1 MFLNADVKMYG
12 GNDVRVRMRVRVRLL
27 YSFHA
32 IRVVVLD
39 CFFSSFVLERVDG
52 TSKRQIPQLI
62 MIFAGRLALALCN
75 LSTLEDSCLGISILL
90 ICV

>member
-12 GNDVRVRMRVRVRLL
+12 GNDVRVRMRVRLL

-52 TSKRQIPQLI
+52 TSERQIPQLI
-62 MIFAGRLALALCN
+62 MIFAG
-75 LSTLEDSCLGISILL
+75 
-90 ICV
+90 